1 MDITTVGLDNKG
13 TDRQAAERLQTLF
26 TVQEM
31 LKQVQSESLN
41 IHIILPEVLQLAVR
55 QLGAADG
62 SIIVVNQALEIDH
75 ASFAHGNPSE
85 NFIGDIMNRGLAG
98 WVIRSKQPYVI
109 NDTRHD
115 EHWLPRPGHAT
126 TSEPWS
132 VICTPFIIR
141 DRAVGA
147 ITLHKPGVQ
156 QFDTQDLNLLLA
168 ISTQAASTIENARL
182 FEQSQRQLQVSALLY
197 EASKVINSSL
207 DINEIMQLLL
217 NQMNELLNAEAISI
231 ALVEKS
237 TDELIYQVSA
247 GIGSEEIKGL
257 RLPSHQGI
265 SGWVMRHNK
274 PVLVTDAAKDDRFN
288 STADERTGHRTRAMI
303 CAPIHSK
310 GEVLGTIQA
319 INPTKTAAFTR
330 QDLDLLINLANIA
343 SSAIANAQ
351 QFARTQ
357 AAEARYT
364 NLFQDSIDPIVLTDL
379 HGRII
384 EANQNAFEFF
394 GYRRKELLARHIHDL
409 HPPKAHLPDL
419 DSILPDNVLRV
430 RTLALKAPQQSV
442 HVEVYVKRTATGFDQ
457 GDVLQWI
464 HHDISQQVEL
474 EQMREDLTAMLFHD
488 LQSPLGNVISSL
500 ELMRYEITDPLL
512 LSMLDIATR
521 SSHRLQTLVRSL
533 LDINQLEAGHP
544 VRTLNEVEPHTL
556 FDFVWEVEE
565 PNFQRRGIA
574 FRQQVEPNLPHLKID
589 EDMIRRVLIN
599 LVDNAVKHSQ
609 DSQAVTVIARRP
621 DPPDDSRLLL
631 IVQDEGIGVPVAF
644 RTKIF
649 AKFERIKKET
659 GAKGLGLG
667 LAFCR
672 LAVEAHG
679 GRIWVDDAPGGG
691 ARFNFT
697 LPIAQPDAE

>member
-1 MDITTVGLDNKG
+1 MDISTVSRKREN
-13 TDRQAAERLQTLF
+13 TDKQAAERLQTLF
-26 TVQEM
+26 AVQEM

-41 IHIILPEVLQLAVR
+41 INVILPEVLQLAAQ
-55 QLGAADG
+55 QLDASEG
-62 SIIVVNQALEIDH
+62 SIIVVNQDLVIEH
-75 ASFAHGNPSE
+75 AGFTNSSPNE
-85 NFIGDIMNRGLAG
+85 NFVDDIMDRGLAG
-98 WVIRSKQPYVI
+98 WVIRNQAPYVI
-109 NDTRHD
+109 DDTRYD
-115 EHWLPRPGHAT
+115 EHWLPRPGHST
-126 TSEPWS
+126 TSESWS
-132 VICTPFIIR
+132 VICTPFITR
-141 DRAVGA
+141 DRAIGA

-156 QFDTQDLNLLLA
+156 QFDSQDLNLLLA
-168 ISTQAASTIENARL
+168 ISSQAASTIENARL

-217 NQMNELLNAEAISI
+217 DQMNDLLNAEAISI
-231 ALVEKS
+231 ALVDKA
-237 TDELIYQVSA
+237 TDELVYQVSA
-247 GIGSEEIKGL
+247 GVGSQEIVGL
-257 RLPSHQGI
+257 RLPSSQGI

-274 PVLVTDAAKDDRFN
+274 PVLVTDTAQDERFN
-288 STADERTGHRTRAMI
+288 STADERTGHQTRAMI

-319 INPTKTAAFTR
+319 INPTLAGVFTR

-343 SSAIANAQ
+343 SSAVANAQ

-357 AAEARYT
+357 AAETRYM
-364 NLFQDSIDPIVLTDL
+364 NLFQDSIDPIILTDL
-379 HGRII
+379 NGRII
-384 EANQNAFEFF
+384 EANQNAFAFF
-394 GYRRKELLARHIHDL
+394 GYQRTQLLSHHIRDL
-409 HPPKAHLPDL
+409 HPANALLPKPD
-419 DSILPDNVLRV
+419 DISADKVLRF

-442 HVEVYVKRTATGFDQ
+442 HVEIHVKRTGFASS
-457 GDVLQWI
+457 DVLQWI

-500 ELMRYEITDPLL
+500 ELMRYEISDPLQ

-521 SSHRLQTLVRSL
+521 SSNRLQTLVRSL

-556 FDFVWEVEE
+556 FDYVWDVEE
-565 PNFQRRGIA
+565 PNFERRGIA
-574 FRQQVEPNLPHLKID
+574 FERQVEPDLPRLRID

-609 DSQAVTVIARRP
+609 DSQTITVIARRADGP
-621 DPPDDSRLLL
+621 GDSFLQLA
-631 IVQDEGIGVPVAF
+631 VQDEGIGVPPEYRA
-644 RTKIF
+644 KIF
-649 AKFERIKKET
+649 GKFERIKKES
-659 GAKGLGLG
+659 GIKGLGLG

-691 ARFNFT
+691 ARFSFT
-697 LPIAQPDAE
+697 LPIATPG